1 MVEEEP
7 WLREEKFL
15 SQRVHNICKDHIRD
29 AESVS
34 DATIDG
40 DHKALAHVKGQYE
53 KGRNEA
59 VEIALR
65 LQDQFYRCAS
75 LYYILVFCMSASDF
89 RLAILLAR
97 AITTRTI
104 QDRILEEFPEYF
116 VLDEKDGTLHPS
128 VIASVGGILI

>member
-15 SQRVHNICKDHIRD
+15 SERVHNICRDHVGN
-29 AESVS
+29 AENVS

-40 DHKALAHVKGQYE
+40 DYKALAYVKGQYE
-53 KGRNEA
+53 RGRNEA
-59 VEIALR
+59 IEIAIG
-65 LQDQFYRCAS
+65 LQDEFYRHAS
-75 LYYILVFCMSASDF
+75 LYYILVFCMRASDF
-89 RLAILLAR
+89 RLAILIAR

-104 QDRILEEFPEYF
+104 QDRILEKFPEYF
-116 VLDEKDGTLHPS
+116 RLDEKDGMLRPS